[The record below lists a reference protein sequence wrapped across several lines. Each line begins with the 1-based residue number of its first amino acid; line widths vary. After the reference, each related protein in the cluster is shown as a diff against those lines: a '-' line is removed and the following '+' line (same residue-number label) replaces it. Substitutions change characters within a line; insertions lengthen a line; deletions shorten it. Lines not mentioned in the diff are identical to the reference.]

1 MTSLEEISVLDVAS
15 DGAFDAEI
23 ARGVDVVAHNPSG
36 SRRPLVMIRTWSH
49 TGEYIRDIAQ
59 HLGPDQPVYSIAP
72 PDFDDPERYPRT
84 TSQWV
89 DFFARRT
96 ATLPLSGPF
105 VLGGWSWG
113 GVVALEL
120 AESLAKQGEDVRLVL
135 MLDTRAPEKQPFSK
149 PIKGNFVTGRARL
162 AARFVA
168 EFRSIERPRKRWK
181 FVRRKLFPAYHRRK
195 RERRKRRKAEAAA
208 LEREKRRL
216 EFSETGQVPESGFVV
231 TSQGER
237 MNPLKHAVQS
247 SYVKYELHPTSLP
260 VAILWTRESHVYRR
274 NDPSLG
280 WAPFLEGAY
289 RCVEISG
296 THRTMFDAPNDR
308 KISAQIAELL
318 AQEF

>member
-1 MTSLEEISVLDVAS
+1 
-15 DGAFDAEI
+15 
-23 ARGVDVVAHNPSG
+23 
-36 SRRPLVMIRTWSH
+36 MIRTWSH

-59 HLGPDQPVYSIAP
+59 HLSPDQPVYSIAP

-84 TSQWV
+84 ASQWV
-89 DFFARRT
+89 DFFDRRT
-96 ATLPLSGPF
+96 DTLPLSGPF

-120 AESLAKQGEDVRLVL
+120 AERLTKQGKDIRLVL
-135 MLDTRAPEKQPFSK
+135 MLDTRAPDKRPFSK
-149 PIKGNFVTGRARL
+149 PIKGNFVTRRARL

-168 EFRSIERPRKRWK
+168 EFWSIEKPRKRWK
-181 FVRRKLFPAYHRRK
+181 LVRSKLFPAYHQRK
-195 RERRKRRKAEAAA
+195 REMRKRRKRAAAA
-208 LEREKRRL
+208 LEQGRRRL
-216 EFSETGQVPESGFVV
+216 ELSEAGQVYGRGFVV

-237 MNPLKHAVQS
+237 MNPLKRAVKS

-260 VAILWTRESHVYRR
+260 VAILWTRESYVHRHS
-274 NDPSLG
+274 DPSLG

-289 RCVEISG
+289 RCVEVSG
-296 THRTMFDAPNDR
+296 THHTMFDAPNDR

>member
-1 MTSLEEISVLDVAS
+1 MTSLEKTSVLDVAS
-15 DGAFDAEI
+15 FRDFDPEV
-23 ARGVDVVAHNPSG
+23 ARGVDVVAHNSAG
-36 SRRPLVMIRTWSH
+36 ARRPLVMIRTWSH

-105 VLGGWSWG
+105 ILGGWSWG

-120 AESLAKQGEDVRLVL
+120 AERLAKQGEDIRLVL

-149 PIKGNFVTGRARL
+149 PIKGNFVTRRGRL

-168 EFRSIERPRKRWK
+168 EFRSIESPRKRWK
-181 FVRRKLFPAYHRRK
+181 FVRRELFPAYQRRK
-195 RERRKRRKAEAAA
+195 TERRRA
-208 LEREKRRL
+208 LAREKQRL
-216 EFSETGQVPESGFVV
+216 EFSAARQVPESGFVV

-237 MNPLKHAVQS
+237 MRPLKRAVQS
-247 SYVKYELHPTSLP
+247 SYVKCELHPTSLP
-260 VAILWTRESHVYRR
+260 VAIFWTRESYVHRH

-280 WAPFLEGAY
+280 WAPFLEGGY

-296 THRTMFDAPNDR
+296 THQTMFEAPNDL
-308 KISAQIAELL
+308 KISAQIAEML